1 MFRISLKRL
10 LMVVCAWT
18 MTSMAWAQGAS
29 GDIFVSA
36 DVEGVPVLI
45 DGEET
50 GERTPA
56 MLKGVP
62 LGTHE
67 VAIETECGRDTAAV
81 TVTDGRIAR
90 ADLKAPTGQGTLRV
104 LPDPVDAQIYLD
116 GEQVLGKEPF
126 ASLDCGMHRVEV
138 RASQYAAQVREIR
151 VEAGAHHDLA
161 IMLQK
166 DVAGTLVLEVYP
178 LNARILVDGVEVS
191 VGPVTIEP
199 ISAGQHVVM
208 VEADGYFQHTEVVE
222 VNETGVQRVSIELT
236 SESGEKASAPV
247 VVAESTRSGSA
258 MVDRPTVSEPVGG
271 GSTDKMDGA
280 SRSQSTSLPT
290 ASPGSASAPPVAREP
305 ISVGKRVGLGMTVLG
320 LGAGIYAG
328 YNYKISV
335 DAYDRYV
342 NIDDDDRARDIWND
356 ELVPAQQR
364 VVVSSVVGG
373 VSLLTGAIVW
383 VKSPAPTNA
392 SVQLGVG
399 LQRVELRG
407 QW

>member
-1 MFRISLKRL
+1 
-10 LMVVCAWT
+10 
-18 MTSMAWAQGAS
+18 
-29 GDIFVSA
+29 
-36 DVEGVPVLI
+36 
-45 DGEET
+45 
-50 GERTPA
+50 
-56 MLKGVP
+56 
-62 LGTHE
+62 
-67 VAIETECGRDTAAV
+67 
-81 TVTDGRIAR
+81 
-90 ADLKAPTGQGTLRV
+90 
-104 LPDPVDAQIYLD
+104 
-116 GEQVLGKEPF
+116 
-126 ASLDCGMHRVEV
+126 
-138 RASQYAAQVREIR
+138 
-151 VEAGAHHDLA
+151 
-161 IMLQK
+161 MLQK

-178 LNARILVDGVEVS
+178 LNARVLVDGVEVS

-247 VVAESTRSGSA
+247 VVAEPTRSSSA
-258 MVDRPTVSEPVGG
+258 VADQATVSESLG
-271 GSTDKMDGA
+271 GSTDKTGDA

-305 ISVGKRVGLGMTVLG
+305 ISVGKRVGLGMTVMG

-342 NIDDDDRARDIWND
+342 NIDDDDRARDIWHE

-373 VSLLTGAIVW
+373 VSLLTGAIVC

-392 SVQLGVG
+392 SGSWVWDFNEWSREDNNEITVVNGGLRPVG
-399 LQRVELRG
+399 CFDPNNRDG
-407 QW
+407 